1 MCRHVARRALRFGF
15 TTGTRIY
22 TTQIHKRLCCC
33 YYSCIEAELPPQIRK
48 DDCIFCHFH
57 AVIRRDWLRTGGP
70 DIRST
75 DLCTFFTILHP
86 TRIDVVKKKPD
97 IDICRRRICCA
108 KNNPAT
114 EKGRRG
120 KRICDSVYVFL
131 VPQGWPHLSFLLSFG

>member
-1 MCRHVARRALRFGF
+1 MIVYFVIFTPLFVVTDCAQVGQTSDPRISAR
-15 TTGTRIY
+15 
-22 TTQIHKRLCCC
+22 
-33 YYSCIEAELPPQIRK
+33 
-48 DDCIFCHFH
+48 
-57 AVIRRDWLRTGGP
+57 
-70 DIRST
+70 
-75 DLCTFFTILHP
+75 FFTILHP

-131 VPQGWPHLSFLLSFG
+131 VPQG